1 MKENTITIV
10 YGIHPIN
17 EVIRAKKRKIYDI
30 YIEQNKQKHVQDILK
45 GLTSYTKIHMCEKKK
60 LEQLSQSVDHQGV
73 VALVAPFVY
82 QKNFFCPLKTPLI
95 LCCDSIQDTKNLGA
109 LLRSAYCTNFGGV
122 IISDTHATEITGS
135 VLKSS
140 AGLCEHLAIYKTKH
154 IVQTISDAR
163 KSGYAVLLA
172 DANGS
177 IIDQV
182 SFQKPLILVIGNEH
196 QGINKKLLEYG
207 VVVSLAQKEEVISY
221 NASVAGGILMYH
233 LSRSLHCV

>member
-1 MKENTITIV
+1 MKDNAFTIV

-45 GLTSYTKIHMCEKKK
+45 GLPSYTQVHMCERRK
-60 LEQLSQSVDHQGV
+60 LEQLSQSIDHQGV
-73 VALVAPFVY
+73 VAMVASFVY
-82 QKNFFCPLKTPLI
+82 QKNFFCPTKTPLV

-122 IISDTHATEITGS
+122 IISDNHATDVTGS
-135 VLKSS
+135 VLKAS
-140 AGLCEHLAIYKTKH
+140 AGLCEHLAIYKTKQ
-154 IVQTISDAR
+154 IIQTISEAR
-163 KSGYAVLLA
+163 KSGYTILLA
-172 DANGS
+172 DANGP
-177 IIDQV
+177 IIDQI
-182 SFQKPLILVIGNEH
+182 SFQKPIILIIGNEH

-207 VVVSLAQKEEVISY
+207 SVVSLAQKEEMISY

-233 LSRSLHCV
+233 ISRSLRCV